1 MTEFLV
7 EIYVPRDDPET
18 IEGRAERA
26 RRAGEEMTLQGTPVR
41 YLRSLF
47 VPEDETCFML
57 YEAHALADVREAAER
72 AALAF
77 DRISEAVEG

>member
-18 IEGRAERA
+18 IERRAERA
-26 RRAGEEMTLQGTPVR
+26 RRAGEELTLQGTPVR

-47 VPEDETCFML
+47 VSEDETCFML
-57 YEAHALADVREAAER
+57 YEAHSLGDVREAAER

>member
-7 EIYVPRDDPET
+7 EIYVPRNDPET
-18 IEGRAERA
+18 VDHRAQRA

-41 YLRSLF
+41 YLRSLL
-47 VPEDETCFML
+47 VPEDETCFLL
-57 YEAHALADVREAAER
+57 YEAHSLGNVRAAAER

-77 DRISEAVEG
+77 ERISEAVEG